1 MFQCNS
7 CFAGAK
13 SLNAWNLLKML
24 YKVKF
29 NIRNIT
35 FLFFCKEN
43 PNLDP
48 RLSVSVNKRE
58 PGSRLEEPCV
68 LTMTSP
74 FFLRSRWMWRI
85 RNMSR
90 ESHVSQH
97 ERILPMYVQQ
107 RICWRR
113 SGVCWRHSVQT
124 WERQKTDH
132 IDRGRSWRRSPFYH
146 CFDSVLLLC
155 KKTKGRGE
163 RRNHRENGIYAFWI
177 WKWLAKFWRFRI
189 RLKQFFKLWFKFGYC
204 V

>member
-1 MFQCNS
+1 
-7 CFAGAK
+7 
-13 SLNAWNLLKML
+13 
-24 YKVKF
+24 
-29 NIRNIT
+29 
-35 FLFFCKEN
+35 
-43 PNLDP
+43 
-48 RLSVSVNKRE
+48 
-58 PGSRLEEPCV
+58 
-68 LTMTSP
+68 MTSP
-74 FFLRSRWMWRI
+74 FFFRSRWMWRI

-97 ERILPMYVQQ
+97 ERILPMYVQR

-124 WERQKTDH
+124 GERQKTDH
-132 IDRGRSWRRSPFYH
+132 NDRGRSWRRSPFYH

-189 RLKQFFKLWFKFGYC
+189 RLKQFLNSDLNSVTVFKYFRVAMFDQKTGYVRANIC
-204 V
+204 LSPFFHEEHAVFIK